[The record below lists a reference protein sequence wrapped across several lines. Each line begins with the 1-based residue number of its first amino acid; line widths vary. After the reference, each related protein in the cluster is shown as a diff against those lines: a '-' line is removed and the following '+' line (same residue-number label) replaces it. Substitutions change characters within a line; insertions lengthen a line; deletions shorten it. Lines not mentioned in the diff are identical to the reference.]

1 VILKQPLQDRDS
13 SGNGHIGQ
21 TDEPRVRSALKKQK
35 LAEVLVHRDQDTVF
49 TSGPS
54 QDDTVAGVRT
64 ALSAFNDVVTEGT

>member
-1 VILKQPLQDRDS
+1 
-13 SGNGHIGQ
+13 
-21 TDEPRVRSALKKQK
+21 VRSALKKQK